1 MDGIVIART
10 LRPWGNKGEVS
21 AEILTDFP
29 ERFADV
35 KKVRLRRGG
44 TDREATLKGHRFH
57 KGRVLLKF
65 EGANTISDAET
76 LVNFDV
82 VISDEELYQH
92 GEGEDFFYDF
102 QLIGC
107 CVVDREGAMLGTVA
121 RVIHTGA
128 GPLLEI
134 SRPRESTALI
144 PFIDEMCPDVDV
156 EAKRITVELPEGL
169 LDL

>member
-1 MDGIVIART
+1 MGGIVIART

-35 KKVRLRRGG
+35 KSVTLRRAGN
-44 TDREATLKGHRFH
+44 DRVATIEGHRFH

-65 EGANTISDAET
+65 AGASTISDAET

-82 VISDEELYQH
+82 VIADDQLFEHAED
-92 GEGEDFFYDF
+92 DFFYDF

-107 CVVDREGAMLGTVA
+107 SVVERAGTVLGEVT
-121 RVIHTGA
+121 RVLHTDA

-134 SRPRESTALI
+134 SRPQASSALI
-144 PFIDEMCPDVDV
+144 PFIDQFCPDVDV
-156 EAKRITVELPEGL
+156 ESKQITVELPEGL